1 MPSNFGEGSYNVE
14 IHEMSEARAF
24 GMGQYS
30 HNNQPV
36 GYNELLTVIIFNI

>member
-1 MPSNFGEGSYNVE
+1 MSGSYRDE
-14 IHEMSEARAF
+14 IHEMTEARAF

-36 GYNELLTVIIFNI
+36 SLLGSKEERQATSSLNV

>member
-1 MPSNFGEGSYNVE
+1 MT
-14 IHEMSEARAF
+14 EARAF

-36 GYNELLTVIIFNI
+36 SIGCREVVIGNNGELLRTVFV